1 MVIKI
6 CKDSNTLQVFNTTMT
21 KGVGGVTRK
30 KGRYSITVKFP
41 KYTITYQQHMG
52 RDDCEDNHRLMGSG
66 FANVAHFLK

>member
-1 MVIKI
+1 
-6 CKDSNTLQVFNTTMT
+6 MT
-21 KGVGGVTRK
+21 KVVGGVTRK